1 MPAFNPLNII
11 TDPDS
16 LNQGTEVTINTSAKT
31 IKLNVAG
38 NLDANGVTLKCLYS
52 FLKEEWKNSSTLI
65 KFPFPMTPI
74 TDEQFEFYN
83 GWNLDKT
90 GSGSS
95 YTPNLIRTGGWAVK
109 HPTTGKDSERWAG
122 VITLGALGDTDQ
134 VYFQQVDTLATD
146 NTTNFVLTKTVN
158 QAVQFY
164 SDPNGDENTSDGY
177 NYSQYFK
184 LFCREWSKTYASS
197 TLNDIG
203 VTTLT
208 YQAYRF
214 PLTNA
219 TDTKISL
226 LGVTEGSAAGN
237 VWPYSEMDITWYA
250 NAQLRTGFLTPAN
263 AYFKVIIDG
272 DNASN
277 SAANPSAEQI
287 YAFTQAK
294 LRQNININSG
304 NGTANTSA
312 NVKIGK
318 VVPEKLLFVGDELRT
333 LGQSTGQEGVAID
346 NYNDVDIN
354 RLKFAGYDLAT
365 GGNAFPSIS
374 FPFTA
379 VLTLNFGENLKNDP
393 NAIYRVFFTNDELG
407 ANVGN
412 NYGTANAIIVKTK
425 SGVDMANL
433 ISGISSV
440 TLSYDYDGNNQ
451 RGGASAGNVVPITVV
466 AIGLGTAQY
475 VSATGTIEKTV
486 TNTVSLVAP
495 LERNYENL

>member
-1 MPAFNPLNII
+1 MPAFNPLNVIS
-11 TDPDS
+11 DPDS
-16 LNQGTEVTINTSAKT
+16 LNQGTEVTISTSART
-31 IKLNVAG
+31 IKLNIAG

-52 FLKEEWKNSSTLI
+52 FLKEEWRTSATLI

-109 HPTTGKDSERWAG
+109 HPTTGADSERWAG
-122 VITLGALGDTDQ
+122 VITLGTLGTTDQ
-134 VYFQQVDTLATD
+134 VYFQQINSVATD
-146 NTTNFVLTKTVN
+146 NTTNFVLTNTVN

-164 SDPNGDENTSDGY
+164 SDPNGDGVTTDGY
-177 NYSQYFK
+177 DYSQYLK
-184 LFCREWSKTYASS
+184 LFCREWQKTYVSS
-197 TLNDIG
+197 AISDIG
-203 VTTLT
+203 VPTLT

-214 PLTNA
+214 PLTNG
-219 TDTKISL
+219 TDSKIVS
-226 LGVTEGSAAGN
+226 LGVTEGDAAGN
-237 VWPYSEMDITWYA
+237 VWPYNEMDITWYA

-277 SAANPSAEQI
+277 AASNPTAEQI
-287 YAFTQAK
+287 YAFTQAR
-294 LRQNININSG
+294 LRQNININVG
-304 NGTANTSA
+304 NGSGNTSA

-333 LGQSTGQEGVAID
+333 LGQSADEEGVFID
-346 NYNDVDIN
+346 NYNDIDLN
-354 RLKFAGYDLAT
+354 RLRFAGYDLPT
-365 GGNAFPSIS
+365 GGNAFPLIS

-379 VLTLNFGENLKNDP
+379 VLTLTFGDNLKTDG
-393 NAIYRVFFTNDELG
+393 NAIYRVFFTNDALG

-412 NYGTANAIIVKTK
+412 NYGTANAIIVNTK
-425 SGVDMANL
+425 AGVPMANTV
-433 ISGISSV
+433 SGQSTIQ
-440 TLSYDYDGNNQ
+440 LSYDYDGNNQ
-451 RGGASAGNVVPITVV
+451 RGGTSAGNVAPITVV

-475 VSATGTIEKTV
+475 VSATGTIERTV
-486 TNTVSLVAP
+486 TNSVSLVAP
-495 LERNYENL
+495 LERNYANP